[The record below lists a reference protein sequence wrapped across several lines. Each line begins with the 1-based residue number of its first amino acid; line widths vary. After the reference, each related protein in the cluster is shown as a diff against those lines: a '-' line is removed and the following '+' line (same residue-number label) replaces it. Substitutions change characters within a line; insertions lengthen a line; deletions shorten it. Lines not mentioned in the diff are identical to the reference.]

1 MDLIVFEQDRPF
13 IVNAL
18 TSGEFDYIE
27 AANEIAEA
35 DFFRGMF
42 ARKVIEQLAASYPTP
57 RQKEEVPLWLYVASE
72 ISLKLHG
79 SQSHF
84 SYPYIIRCGGLMEA
98 LGPTAGHKS
107 VHPETGN
114 LTLFCQ
120 GFNRKNHYDRE
131 TPCDQDFL
139 RKLALDTDPDLLT
152 AWFNREVP
160 QCLKR
165 LRMFDAEGIFIG
177 DGSYLFVPDNE
188 AYGNSDV
195 LLFDDHNHPVDPQ
208 KVDRTDRRY
217 HWERCY
223 KMVSI
228 IHTNRNLDY
237 FLYVGLKLLPGRA
250 SESGSLYQLVAEFVR
265 AVGRGVMKTLI
276 LDRGF
281 IDGEAIG
288 KCKQEHKVDVI
299 IPLRK
304 NMDLYQDVMGLS
316 RGRDFV
322 WQPYEKMQPVA
333 VPQRLRPPAV
343 AKREAAR
350 QQTLAARKG
359 QNAAAR
365 SGPAQAA
372 LVSKKRSYIGCL
384 KKAYTWQS
392 CPVPLN
398 AILNREVDA
407 DGMEDYWVLV
417 STRSTKASTEVRT
430 LYGLRPATEERH
442 RQVKCFWDLTKFR
455 AQDFALVLNQV
466 LFLALTYTLLQTHL
480 YLRKQTELNR
490 QTRPRLL
497 QMLSPTLAV
506 IIVYYQRRFA
516 RFSIPEYSQIL
527 LNVSGEAKKKLLARM
542 KRMAEGMDVELL
554 NPRPP

>member
-13 IVNAL
+13 IINAL
-18 TSGEFDYIE
+18 NSGEFDYIE
-27 AANEIAEA
+27 AANEMAEA

-72 ISLKLHG
+72 ITLKLHG
-79 SQSHF
+79 SKSHY

-98 LGPTAGHKS
+98 LGPKAGHKS

-114 LTLFCQ
+114 LTLLCE

-139 RKLALDTDPDLLT
+139 RKLALDTDPELLT
-152 AWFNREVP
+152 AWFSREVP

-165 LRMFDAEGIFIG
+165 LRLFDAEGIFIG

-188 AYGNSDV
+188 AYENSDV

-208 KVDRTDRRY
+208 KVDLTDRRY

-250 SESGSLYQLVAEFVR
+250 SESAPLYELVSEFVQ

-316 RGRDFV
+316 RARDFV
-322 WQPYEKMQPVA
+322 WRPYEKAQPVA
-333 VPQRLRPPAV
+333 APQRLRPPAV
-343 AKREAAR
+343 QKREAAR
-350 QQTLAARKG
+350 QRTLAARKG
-359 QNAAAR
+359 QDAAA
-365 SGPAQAA
+365 GVGAAPQAPDSA
-372 LVSKKRSYIGCL
+372 KRSYIGRL

-398 AILNREVDA
+398 AIINREVDA
-407 DGMEDYWVLV
+407 DRSEDYWVLV
-417 STRSTKASTEVRT
+417 STSLTKPSAEVRA
-430 LYGLRPATEERH
+430 LYGLRPAIEERH
-442 RQVKCFWDLTKFR
+442 RQIKCFWDLTKFR
-455 AQDFALVLNQV
+455 SQDFALVLNQV
-466 LFLALTYTLLQTHL
+466 LFLAVTYTLLQVHL

-490 QTRPRLL
+490 KTRPRLL
-497 QMLSPTLAV
+497 QMLSPTVAV
-506 IIVYYQRRFA
+506 VIVYYQRRFA
-516 RFSIPEYSQIL
+516 RFSLPEYSQIL
-527 LNVSGEAKKKLLARM
+527 LNASGDAKKKLQARM
-542 KRMAEGMDVELL
+542 KRMAEGLEVGLL

>member
-13 IVNAL
+13 IVKAL
-18 TSGEFDYIE
+18 AAGEFDYIE
-27 AANEIAEA
+27 AANEMAEA

-42 ARKVIEQLAASYPTP
+42 DRKVIERLAASYPTP

-98 LGPTAGHKS
+98 LGPKAGHKS

-114 LTLFCQ
+114 MTLLCE

-139 RKLALDTDPDLLT
+139 RKLALDTCPELLT

-160 QCLKR
+160 QCLRR
-165 LRMFDAEGIFIG
+165 LGMFDEEGIFIG

-188 AYGNSDV
+188 GYENSDI

-208 KVDRTDRRY
+208 KVDLTDRRY

-250 SESGSLYQLVAEFVR
+250 SESAPLYELVGEFVR
-265 AVGRGVMKTLI
+265 AVGRGAMKTLI

-281 IDGEAIG
+281 IDGAAIG

-304 NMDLYQDVMGLS
+304 NMDLYQDVVGLA

-322 WQPYEKMQPVA
+322 WQPYEQPQPAPAPPRV
-333 VPQRLRPPAV
+333 RPPAV
-343 AKREAAR
+343 EKREAAR
-350 QQTLAARKG
+350 QRTLAARKG
-359 QNAAAR
+359 QDPPARTGAA
-365 SGPAQAA
+365 SIP
-372 LVSKKRSYIGCL
+372 VSAKVSYIGRL
-384 KKAYTWQS
+384 KKAYTWRS

-398 AILNREVDA
+398 AIINREVAA
-407 DGMEDYWVLV
+407 DGSEDYWVLV
-417 STRSTKASTEVRT
+417 STSPTKPSAEVRT
-430 LYGLRPATEERH
+430 LYGLRPAIEERH
-442 RQVKCFWDLTKFR
+442 RQIKCFWDLTKFR
-455 AQDFALVLNQV
+455 SQDFALVLNQV
-466 LFLALTYTLLQTHL
+466 LFLALTYTLLQVHL

-490 QTRPRLL
+490 RTRPRLL

-516 RFSIPEYSQIL
+516 RLSIPEYSQIL
-527 LNVSGEAKKKLLARM
+527 LHAGGEAKKKLQARM
-542 KRMAEGMDVELL
+542 KRMAAGLDVDLL

>member
-13 IVNAL
+13 IVKAL
-18 TSGEFDYIE
+18 ASGEFDYIE
-27 AANEIAEA
+27 AANEVAEA

-42 ARKVIEQLAASYPTP
+42 ARKVIERLAESYPTP
-57 RQKEEVPLWLYVASE
+57 RQKEEVPLWLYIASE

-98 LGPTAGHKS
+98 LGPKAGHKS
-107 VHPETGN
+107 VHPETGDM
-114 LTLFCQ
+114 TLCCA
-120 GFNRKNHYDRE
+120 GFNRKNHYARE

-139 RKLALDTDPDLLT
+139 RKLALDTRAELLT
-152 AWFNREVP
+152 AWFNREAP
-160 QCLKR
+160 QCLRR
-165 LRMFDAEGIFIG
+165 LRMFDKEGIFIG

-188 AYGNSDV
+188 GYENSDV

-208 KVDRTDRRY
+208 KVDLTDRRY

-228 IHTNRNLDY
+228 IHTNRSQDY

-250 SESGSLYQLVAEFVR
+250 SESPALYELVGEFVQ

-281 IDGEAIG
+281 IDGPEIG
-288 KCKQEHKVDVI
+288 KCKQTHKVDVI

-304 NMDLYQDVMGLS
+304 NMDLYQDVLGLA
-316 RGRDFV
+316 RARDFA
-322 WQPYEKMQPVA
+322 WQPYLKPHPASAPRRV
-333 VPQRLRPPAV
+333 RPPAIE
-343 AKREAAR
+343 KREAAR
-350 QQTLAARKG
+350 QRTLAARKG
-359 QNAAAR
+359 QDPPARAGAAQDV
-365 SGPAQAA
+365 P
-372 LVSKKRSYIGCL
+372 VSAKMSYVGRL

-398 AILNREVDA
+398 AIINREVDA
-407 DGMEDYWVLV
+407 DRSEDYWVLV
-417 STRSTKASTEVRT
+417 STSPTKPSAEVRT
-430 LYGLRPATEERH
+430 LYGLRPAIEERH

-455 AQDFALVLNQV
+455 SQHFALVLNQV
-466 LFLALTYTLLQTHL
+466 LFLALTYTLLQVHL
-480 YLRKQTELNR
+480 YLRKQAELNR

-506 IIVYYQRRFA
+506 IIVYYQHRFA

-527 LNVSGEAKKKLLARM
+527 LNASDEAKKKLSARM
-542 KRMAEGMDVELL
+542 KRMAAGLDVGLL